1 MALKVVE
8 KQSVG
13 DVVFDQ
19 MMHALSTK
27 EWSPGMKIPGENELA
42 KSMGVSRV
50 TVRGALQKLAALGL
64 VESRQ
69 GEGTF
74 VSEPSGAQGMNAVFP
89 TMILGQA
96 GTMDMLEFRE
106 AFECGSAA
114 LAARHADEG
123 DIARLQDTI
132 NGMQREELTIEQ
144 RRRCDAD
151 FHVRLGEATKNP
163 MILKVYDILKYVF
176 YATIEE
182 VTKTMGLDKGIYY
195 HSRILDA
202 IKARDEKAAYQAMHE
217 HIQDNVEFM
226 KSSETSEE
234 NH

>member
-27 EWSPGMKIPGENELA
+27 EWSPGAKIPGENELA

-64 VESRQ
+64 VESKQ

-74 VSEPSGAQGMNAVFP
+74 VSEISGAQGMNAVFP
-89 TMILGQA
+89 TMILGKGSA
-96 GTMDMLEFRE
+96 MEMLEFRE

-114 LAARHADEG
+114 IAAKHADKG
-123 DIARLQDTI
+123 DIAKLQEAIDR
-132 NGMQREELTIEQ
+132 MQREDLTIEQ
-144 RRRCDAD
+144 RRRSDAD
-151 FHVRLGEATKNP
+151 FHVILGEATKNP
-163 MILKVYDILKYVF
+163 IILKVYDI
-176 YATIEE
+176 
-182 VTKTMGLDKGIYY
+182 
-195 HSRILDA
+195 
-202 IKARDEKAAYQAMHE
+202 
-217 HIQDNVEFM
+217 
-226 KSSETSEE
+226 
-234 NH
+234 